1 VIVERLFPMDHPAAP
16 GHFPGNPV
24 MPGAVLLA
32 ETLRAIEAGLGERIS
47 PCRIRSAKFLAPV
60 RPGERFAI
68 EFSRA
73 SSGSIRFTV
82 TVAGSTVL
90 NGEAAC
96 GAQPAG
102 S

>member
-1 VIVERLFPMDHPAAP
+1 MIAERHFPPDHPAGP

-32 ETLRAIEAGLGERIS
+32 ETLRAIEAGLGERLA

-73 SSGSIRFTV
+73 SSGTIRFTV
-82 TVAGSTVL
+82 AVAGRIVL
-90 NGEAAC
+90 KGEAAC
-96 GAQPAG
+96 GAQPAA